1 MPILGKLK
9 KTLDEA
15 KISYEIYN
23 HRLSFT
29 AQETAQSLRHSGKK
43 MAKVVILKANGSYA
57 MAVVPGNRMVSLRKA
72 RLALA
77 ARDVS
82 VAGEKEFDALFPG
95 CEIGAMPPF
104 GNLFGLPVYV
114 DPALETEEEIFFNAG
129 NHQQTVRMS
138 YGDFRKLV
146 NPMIISLTESRYRK
160 AA

>member
-1 MPILGKLK
+1 MPILSKLK
-9 KTLDEA
+9 EVLDRAKT
-15 KISYEIYN
+15 SYEVYN
-23 HRLSFT
+23 HRSAFT
-29 AQETAQSLRHSGKK
+29 AQETAQSLCHSGKE
-43 MAKVVILKANGSYA
+43 MAKVVILKANGSYV
-57 MAVVPGNRMVSLRKA
+57 MAVVPGNRMISLKKA

-82 VAGEKEFDALFPG
+82 VASEKEFGALFPG

-129 NHQQTVRMS
+129 NHQQTVSMS
-138 YGDFRKLV
+138 YAEFKRLV

>member
-1 MPILGKLK
+1 MPILNKLK
-9 KTLDEA
+9 AVLDEA
-15 KISYEIYN
+15 KVSYEIYN

-29 AQETAQSLRHSGKK
+29 AQETAQSLHHSGKEI
-43 MAKVVILKANGSYA
+43 AKVVILKAKGSFA

-82 VAGEKEFDALFPG
+82 VASEKEFSAFFPA
-95 CEIGAMPPF
+95 CEVGAMPPF

-129 NHQQTVRMS
+129 NHQQTVSMS
-138 YGDFRKLV
+138 YAEFKRLV